1 MQINSLP
8 LLSSGEVPDAQ
19 TPAQGGAIKVTTTG
33 TTFALAFAQML
44 GNIPEDAG
52 PTEPESSVVVAAG
65 EESDST
71 EVAEGFDE
79 DENDAA
85 PLIFE
90 ANTPAAKPKSE
101 DKEQVSMSHDPAE
114 QLGDSA
120 QAMERSDEPH
130 EDAAD
135 VHDTPR
141 GETATSGAPKRE
153 ATLIAGESDRHAG
166 RAEATTGYTAVR
178 THETFVETRDIS
190 GTSSLQGDA
199 LSSGPTQAAP
209 GTDRTPVLVQGAG
222 AATSPLLAVD
232 EMTLAKTNLTDQ
244 NGGRP
249 PNTEGIF
256 DELSGVRP
264 AAVSAKSIA
273 EQLTQGTKESLP
285 GEGRKT
291 ELEAKT
297 RAFTASEAEYQF
309 AARASITAYSHDPQ
323 PQKQSA
329 NVEMSSSTGTSS
341 VIPVTETLDVE
352 SFASVEEA
360 PVWTTS
366 RSVGTTGIMMPVS
379 FDVSIAR
386 PETVRNAAAYAVEV
400 LTREPGKV
408 VEIALNPEEL
418 GRVRMALSQS
428 DAGVT
433 VVITSER
440 PETLELM
447 RRHIEQLSQEF
458 MKLGYEQASFEFN
471 SEGSGGDDRS
481 PKNGDPGTDTTG
493 DASET
498 QHIMPTRL
506 MQTGLDL
513 RL

>member
-8 LLSSGEVPDAQ
+8 LFSTGEVPEAQ
-19 TPAQGGAIKVTTTG
+19 TPAQVGALKVTTTG
-33 TTFALAFAQML
+33 TTFASTFAQML
-44 GNIPEDAG
+44 GDIPEDAG
-52 PTEPESSVVVAAG
+52 PTEPEGSVVVAAG
-65 EESDST
+65 EDSDST

-79 DENDAA
+79 DENDDA
-85 PLIFE
+85 PLSFE
-90 ANTPAAKPKSE
+90 ANTPAAKPETE
-101 DKEQVSMSHDPAE
+101 DKEQVFMSLDPAE
-114 QLGDSA
+114 HFGDSA
-120 QAMERSDEPH
+120 QTLDRSGEPQ

-135 VHDTPR
+135 VHDTSR
-141 GETATSGAPKRE
+141 GETATSGTPKRE
-153 ATLIAGESDRHAG
+153 ATLIAGERDRHAG
-166 RAEATTGYTAVR
+166 EAGATADYDAVQV
-178 THETFVETRDIS
+178 HEAVVETREIS

-199 LSSGPTQAAP
+199 LSSGPAP
-209 GTDRTPVLVQGAG
+209 ATDRTPVLVQGTV
-222 AATSPLLAVD
+222 AAASPLPAVD
-232 EMTLAKTNLTDQ
+232 EITLAQMNLTDH
-244 NGGRP
+244 NSGRP
-249 PNTEGIF
+249 PNTEGIV
-256 DELSGVRP
+256 DKLRGVNP

-273 EQLTQGTKESLP
+273 EQLTQVAKESLP

-291 ELEAKT
+291 ELEATT

-309 AARASITAYSHDPQ
+309 TAGARVTAYSHGPQ
-323 PQKQSA
+323 TQEQSA
-329 NVEMSSSTGTSS
+329 NVEMSSSTGASS
-341 VIPVTETLDVE
+341 VFPATETLDVE

-360 PVWTTS
+360 PGWTTS
-366 RSVGTTGIMMPVS
+366 RSVATTGIMMPAS

-471 SEGSGGDDRS
+471 CEGSGGDDRS

-493 DASET
+493 EASET

>member
-19 TPAQGGAIKVTTTG
+19 TPTQGGALKVTTTG
-33 TTFALAFAQML
+33 TTFASAFAQML
-44 GNIPEDAG
+44 GDIPEDAG
-52 PTEPESSVVVAAG
+52 PTEPEGSVVVAVS

-90 ANTPAAKPKSE
+90 ANTPASKPETE
-101 DKEQVSMSHDPAE
+101 DKEQVFMSLDPAE

-120 QAMERSDEPH
+120 QTMDRSDEPQ
-130 EDAAD
+130 EGAVD
-135 VHDTPR
+135 VHYTPR
-141 GETATSGAPKRE
+141 GETATSGAPKRD
-153 ATLIAGESDRHAG
+153 ATLIARERDRHAG
-166 RAEATTGYTAVR
+166 EVGATADYDAVQV
-178 THETFVETRDIS
+178 HDAVVETRDIS

-199 LSSGPTQAAP
+199 LSSGPTQPAT
-209 GTDRTPVLVQGAG
+209 GTDRTPVLVQGAV
-222 AATSPLLAVD
+222 AATSSLLAVG
-232 EMTLAKTNLTDQ
+232 EMTLAQTNLTDQ

-273 EQLTQGTKESLP
+273 EQLTQVTKESLP
-285 GEGRKT
+285 GEGRKA

-297 RAFTASEAEYQF
+297 PAITASEAEYQF
-309 AARASITAYSHDPQ
+309 AARASVTAHSHGPQ
-323 PQKQSA
+323 PQGQTA
-329 NVEMSSSTGTSS
+329 NVQMSSATGTSS
-341 VIPVTETLDVE
+341 VFRATETLDVE

-366 RSVGTTGIMMPVS
+366 RSVGTTGIMMPAS

-458 MKLGYEQASFEFN
+458 LKLGYEQASFEFD

-481 PKNGDPGTDTTG
+481 PKSGGARTDTTG

-498 QHIMPTRL
+498 HHIMPARL
-506 MQTGLDL
+506 IQTGLDL